1 MWRDKIPA
9 TVDNRRV
16 NTRDIN
22 TRDKIPATVDNRNI
36 NTRNINTHAS
46 ERGKATRRSEALCRN
61 HAKLVALKRARR
73 ADRPS
78 QTIRRNMIEH
88 FFALHLRKLF
98 RITHTTQQHCRLVRK
113 NHLATQHRNTNYER
127 PGPTTFAHFVNADNC
142 FRTTTK

>member
-9 TVDNRRV
+9 TIDNRRVDNRRV
-16 NTRDIN
+16 DTRDIK
-22 TRDKIPATVDNRNI
+22 TRDI

-88 FFALHLRKLF
+88 LFALHLRKLF
-98 RITHTTQQHCRLVRK
+98 RIAHTTQQHCRLVRK

>member
-9 TVDNRRV
+9 TIDNRRVDNRRV
-16 NTRDIN
+16 DTRDIK
-22 TRDKIPATVDNRNI
+22 TRDI

-88 FFALHLRKLF
+88 LFALHLRKLF
-98 RITHTTQQHCRLVRK
+98 RIAHTTQQHCRLVRK
-113 NHLATQHRNTNYER
+113 NHLATQHSDTNYER

>member
-9 TVDNRRV
+9 TIDNRRVDNRRV
-16 NTRDIN
+16 DTRDIK
-22 TRDKIPATVDNRNI
+22 TRDI
-36 NTRNINTHAS
+36 NTRNINTRTS

-88 FFALHLRKLF
+88 LFALHLRKLF
-98 RITHTTQQHCRLVRK
+98 RIAHTTQQHCRLVRK